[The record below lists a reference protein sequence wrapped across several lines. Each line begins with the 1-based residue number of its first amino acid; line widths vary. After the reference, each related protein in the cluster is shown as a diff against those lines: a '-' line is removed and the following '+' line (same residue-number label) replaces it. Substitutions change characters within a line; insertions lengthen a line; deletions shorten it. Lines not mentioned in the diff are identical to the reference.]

1 MFIDLYGMD
10 NKSAIRV
17 INEVISL
24 KETAFELTGCI
35 LDQRRVSDCICTW
48 SSVFLG
54 ADYTII
60 SSCRAYSMTC
70 CASSVEGMVTS
81 SVRCC

>member
-1 MFIDLYGMD
+1 MG
-10 NKSAIRV
+10 NKSATLT

-24 KETAFELTGCI
+24 KETAFELPGCI
-35 LDQRRVSDCICTW
+35 LDQRYVSECICTW
-48 SSVFLG
+48 LSVFLG

-81 SVRCC
+81 SVLCC